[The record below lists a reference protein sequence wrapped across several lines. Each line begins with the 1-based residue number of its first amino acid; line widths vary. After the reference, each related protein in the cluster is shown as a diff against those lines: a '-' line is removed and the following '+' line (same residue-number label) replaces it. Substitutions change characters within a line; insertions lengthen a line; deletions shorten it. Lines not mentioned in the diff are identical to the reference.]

1 MLLPIFASKFPHP
14 CMHLSLYKPSQ
25 EKLRTTASSL
35 SFHLEKEQRHAC
47 TEEKAAAVRVNEKNA
62 FLFQEARTS

>member
-1 MLLPIFASKFPHP
+1 MLLPIFASKFPLYA
-14 CMHLSLYKPSQ
+14 HLSLYKPSQ